1 MMAARTN
8 IDVTNFHF
16 LLSIARPFEKRF
28 REGFANARISIFKL
42 SLKAWKEKALPK
54 SHSGWF
60 FLVFDEGKATKENIS
75 IFGSFDL

>member
-16 LLSIARPFEKRF
+16 LLPFEKRF

-54 SHSGWF
+54 SHLGWF
-60 FLVFDEGKATKENIS
+60 FLVFDEGKGTKENIS